1 MVMARHPPFNGV
13 SCW

>member
-1 MVMARHPPFNGV
+1 MVMERYPPFNGV